1 MMMNQYVNLSPQQ
14 RMAQML
20 QQQQQ
25 QQTQLQGQQEMPQ
38 SMGQQAAQNPFG
50 GVQDAMKMYNQFN
63 QQGDMQD
70 YKDYI
75 ARLKLGQAQTGGMFD
90 RSNFVGPDVTANN
103 YTG

>member
-1 MMMNQYVNLSPQQ
+1 MLNQYVNLTPQQ
-14 RMAQML
+14 KMAQML
-20 QQQQQ
+20 QQQA
-25 QQTQLQGQQEMPQ
+25 QQTPLQGGQQEMPQ
-38 SMGQQAAQNPFG
+38 SMGQAASQNSFG

-90 RSNFVGPDVTANN
+90 SANTQAPAMNANN

>member
-1 MMMNQYVNLSPQQ
+1 MLNQYVNMTPQQ
-14 RMAQML
+14 KMAQML

-25 QQTQLQGQQEMPQ
+25 TTPLQGQQEMPQ
-38 SMGQQAAQNPFG
+38 SMGQQAQNPFG
-50 GVQDAMKMYNQFN
+50 GVSDAMKMYNQFN
-63 QQGDMQD
+63 QQNDMQD

-90 RSNFVGPDVTANN
+90 RGNAVGPDVTANN

>member
-1 MMMNQYVNLSPQQ
+1 MLNQYVNLTPQQ

-20 QQQQQ
+20 QQQ
-25 QQTQLQGQQEMPQ
+25 TPLQGQQEMPQ
-38 SMGQQAAQNPFG
+38 SMGQAASQNPLG
-50 GVQDAMKMYNQFN
+50 GAQDAMRMYNQYS

-70 YKDYI
+70 YKDYM

-90 RSNFVGPDVTANN
+90 SANAQAPQFTANN

>member
-1 MMMNQYVNLSPQQ
+1 MMINQYVNLSPQQ

-25 QQTQLQGQQEMPQ
+25 QTQLQGAQQPM
-38 SMGQQAAQNPFG
+38 QQAQNPLG
-50 GVQDAMKMYNQFN
+50 GAQDAMKMYNQFS

-70 YKDYI
+70 YKDYM
-75 ARLKLGQAQTGGMFD
+75 ARLKLGQNATGGMFD
-90 RSNFVGPDVTANN
+90 SANAQAPAMNANN

>member
-1 MMMNQYVNLSPQQ
+1 MLNQYVNLSPQQ
-14 RMAQML
+14 KMAQML
-20 QQQQQ
+20 QQQA
-25 QQTQLQGQQEMPQ
+25 QQTSLQGQQEMPQ

-90 RSNFVGPDVTANN
+90 SANAQAPAMTANN

>member
-1 MMMNQYVNLSPQQ
+1 MLNQYVNLTPQQ
-14 RMAQML
+14 KMAQML
-20 QQQQQ
+20 QQQA
-25 QQTQLQGQQEMPQ
+25 QQTPMQGQQEMQQ

-63 QQGDMQD
+63 QQGDMQE

-90 RSNFVGPDVTANN
+90 SANAQAPAMTANN

>member
-1 MMMNQYVNLSPQQ
+1 MLNQYVNLSPQQ
-14 RMAQML
+14 KMAQML
-20 QQQQQ
+20 QQQA
-25 QQTQLQGQQEMPQ
+25 QQTSLQGQQEMPQ

-90 RSNFVGPDVTANN
+90 SANSQAPMFTANN